1 MTGIELKAI
10 LDTYKKPPTHENKAG
25 VFSLYTRI
33 TGKNPD
39 RNCIMCAI
47 ECFLE
52 MRSMAT
58 EFQENEIPLTPQSNK
73 KQMRTPQPNKGLV
86 TYRIKAPFRAFGNPK
101 VQTNENTTDE
111 EVEMLIN
118 SNRALRGHFERLD
131 GQDIMLFQQVTKIN
145 IVKTSDSPKKV
156 TRKKQL
162 ANG

>member
-10 LDTYKKPPTHENKAG
+10 LDTYKKPPTHENKAV

-39 RNCIMCAI
+39 RNCINCAI

-52 MRSMAT
+52 MRSLAK
-58 EFQENEIPLTPQSNK
+58 EFQEKEIPLIVTNK
-73 KQMRTPQPNKGLV
+73 NTRMKIQTINKGLIQ
-86 TYRIKAPFRAFGNPK
+86 YRIKEPFRAFGNPK
-101 VQTNENTTDE
+101 VQTNENTTDA

-118 SNRALRGHFERLD
+118 SNRALRGHFERID

-145 IVKTSDSPKKV
+145 IVKTSENPKKV
-156 TRKKQL
+156 TKKK
-162 ANG
+162 AVK

>member
-39 RNCIMCAI
+39 RNCLNCAI
-47 ECFLE
+47 ECYLE
-52 MRSMAT
+52 MWNLSKQFA
-58 EFQENEIPLTPQSNK
+58 ENEIPLSPQSK
-73 KQMRTPQPNKGLV
+73 TKQMRTPQINKGLV

-101 VQTNENTTDE
+101 VQTNENTTDQ

-118 SNRALRGHFERLD
+118 SNRALRGHFERVD
-131 GQDIMLFQQVTKIN
+131 GQDIMLFQEVPKIN
-145 IVKTSDSPKKV
+145 IVKTSDTPKKV
-156 TRKKQL
+156 TKKK
-162 ANG
+162 AVK